1 MIRRTTS
8 SRIIFVGL
16 CAITAVFLFPLLIT
30 LFASLKSNM
39 EILTAGGNLFPEVP
53 RWENYVEAWN
63 MANFKRYTV
72 NSLFVTSMTIAGI
85 LLVATMTGYA
95 FSRGSFRGKNLLF
108 SLFIATMFL
117 SWGPIMIYPQLQV
130 AKFLHIH
137 ASLWGYIILRVFT
150 VNMTM
155 IFLAKTYIDSVPR
168 SLDEAARIDG
178 CSFFR
183 IYWNI
188 ILPLIKPIIATIALL
203 TFGETWNDYLLPLVF
218 TMSKPALKTLTVA
231 VVGLKTSGQV
241 ASSWNLMLAGSMMS
255 IIPMIILYFSM
266 SNYFISGLTRGA
278 IKE

>member
-1 MIRRTTS
+1 MKKS
-8 SRIIFVGL
+8 LNNQIIFIFL
-16 CAITAVFLFPLLIT
+16 CLVTALFLFPLLIT
-30 LFASLKSNM
+30 LSSSFKTNM
-39 EILTAGGNLFPEVP
+39 EILTSGGNLLPESLQ
-53 RWENYVEAWN
+53 WKNYVDAWN
-63 MANFKRYTV
+63 IANFKRYAL
-72 NSLFVTSMTIAGI
+72 NSLFVTAMTIVGI
-85 LLVATMTGYA
+85 LLVATSTGYA
-95 FSRGSFRGKNLLF
+95 FSRGNFIGKKLLF

-130 AKFLHIH
+130 AKVLGIN

-155 IFLAKTYIDSVPR
+155 IFLAKTYIDSITR
-168 SLDEAARIDG
+168 SLDEAATIDG

-188 ILPLIKPIIATIALL
+188 ILPLIKPIIATITLL

-218 TMSKPALKTLTVA
+218 TMARPELQTLTVA

-241 ASSWNLMLAGSMMS
+241 ASSWNLMLAGSVMS
-255 IIPMIILYFSM
+255 IVPMIILYFSM
-266 SNYFISGLTRGA
+266 SKYFISGLTRGA